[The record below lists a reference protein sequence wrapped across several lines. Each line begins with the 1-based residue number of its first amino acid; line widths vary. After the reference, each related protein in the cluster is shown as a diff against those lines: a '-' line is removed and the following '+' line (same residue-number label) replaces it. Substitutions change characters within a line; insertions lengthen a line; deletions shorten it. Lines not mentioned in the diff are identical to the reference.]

1 VLSTNTEGSL
11 SPSVAVDAQGRVHV
25 AWVDVVDGRFTLRH
39 LQFLYATPFG
49 RPTTVTAPV
58 DLPSTPL
65 VTAAGNGRAFL
76 LWTDRGPGRLTLY
89 ASRFHPD
96 SGLSQRFT
104 VVPNSP
110 DEVPSYSAVVD
121 TGGVLHTVW
130 QWVRGGSSE
139 VHYQRRVPLSRLAPR
154 DTTLDAIGDGL
165 QNPRLVFD
173 AEGGM
178 HLAYERLVFEGTEL
192 RYLRWTPRD
201 GWDSRPTT
209 VSGEEVNASAVDLL
223 PRSHGDLTA
232 VWVGFDGTTER
243 WRERTRRLDG
253 GVAASVPPTTTDRVG
268 ATLAPLRNPVR
279 ATMGIE
285 FRGNARPGEW
295 VDLLD
300 AGGRRVART
309 RVDDEG
315 RARFAPEQTASLP
328 PGLYLSHAPRSGAR
342 GRVVMLR

>member
-1 VLSTNTEGSL
+1 VLSTNAEGSL

-25 AWVDVVDGRFTLRH
+25 AWIDVVAGRFTLRH

-49 RPTTVTAPV
+49 RPASVTAPV
-58 DLPSTPL
+58 DLPSAPL

-89 ASRFHPD
+89 ACRFHPD

-139 VHYQRRVPLSRLAPR
+139 LHYQRRSPQSRLAPR

-165 QNPRLVFD
+165 QNPRLAFD
-173 AEGGM
+173 TEGGM

-192 RYLRWTPRD
+192 RYLRWTPAD

-209 VSGEEVNASAVDLL
+209 VSGDEVNASAVDLL

-232 VWVGFDGTTER
+232 VWVGFDGITER

-253 GVAASVPPTTTDRVG
+253 GVTASVPPTVTNPFG
-268 ATLAPLRNPVR
+268 ATLAPLRNPAR

-285 FRGNARPGEW
+285 FRGSARPGEW

-315 RARFAPEQTASLP
+315 RARFAPEHTAPLP
-328 PGLYLSHAPRSGAR
+328 PGLYLAHAPVSGAH
-342 GRVVMLR
+342 GRVVVLR